1 MSEHLRL
8 AKENILKGYPLDAI
22 AQLTYY
28 LESLPP
34 ALTEEKVREIVRE
47 EMKAVTS
54 AASLSPATEPTDWQR
69 SKGPVGKWVV
79 REAKPSYG
87 NPWWNVVRENDDYAE
102 GQLGAPWGNFHG
114 REWAQATDD
123 RVNAL
128 EAEIDALLRKA
139 EMADEMAEELQ
150 HRAELGLLVL
160 HKEADWLARWQA
172 VEEEK

>member
-1 MSEHLRL
+1 
-8 AKENILKGYPLDAI
+8 
-22 AQLTYY
+22 
-28 LESLPP
+28 
-34 ALTEEKVREIVRE
+34 VRE

-114 REWAQATDD
+114 REWAQATAD

-160 HKEADWLARWQA
+160 QEADWLARWQA